1 MHLVDSTNSLK
12 RSRSARSNATPEP
25 AHKKQKQRLN
35 DRQAR
40 CREESPQAPVCE
52 LEKLLRRL
60 AKSVDFATVKA
71 LKGLVTERKQ
81 GACMTVMIQSLI
93 ERVKAIV
100 AERFQDSEDSEKLLQ
115 TELYVEWLREYG
127 FVLTAIQNVLRAKIK
142 IATGKTLFSILFHL
156 IDEYISAVDSFQD
169 GWSHREPAGPAEQCS
184 WVMTLVEEANDSST
198 DERSLAAVREAERK
212 LERLDAVMALAVQR
226 YKSECRDYWQLS
238 KAIGSKQ
245 ETLARSCCLLSEQ
258 TGFGDADDLGFGLLV
273 TTREAM
279 LKWKEQASDDCDQE
293 DSGYSSK

>member
-1 MHLVDSTNSLK
+1 MPLVDSTNSLK
-12 RSRSARSNATPEP
+12 RSRSARSNASPEP
-25 AHKKQKQRLN
+25 AHKKRCLN

-40 CREESPQAPVCE
+40 CREESPQPPVCE
-52 LEKLLRRL
+52 LETLLRRL

-71 LKGLVTERKQ
+71 LKALVTERKQ
-81 GACMTVMIQSLI
+81 GAAVTVMIQSLI

-100 AERFQDSEDSEKLLQ
+100 AGRFQDSEDSEKLLQ
-115 TELYVEWLREYG
+115 TELYVEWLREYD
-127 FVLTAIQNVLRAKIK
+127 FVLTAVQNVLRAKIK
-142 IATGKTLFSILFHL
+142 IATGKTLFTILFHL
-156 IDEYISAVDSFQD
+156 IDE
-169 GWSHREPAGPAEQCS
+169 EPAGPVEPCS

-198 DERSLAAVREAERK
+198 DERSLAAVRKAEANLDRF
-212 LERLDAVMALAVQR
+212 DAVMALAVQR
-226 YKSECRDYWQLS
+226 YKSESRDYWQLS